1 MLFGYLI
8 DCICNIILAIIAV
21 GVIGFFVSC
30 VILIIGEKMKW
41 W

>member
-1 MLFGYLI
+1 MLFGFLI
-8 DCICNIILAIIAV
+8 DFICKFVLWFLAV
-21 GVIGFFVSC
+21 VVIGFFLSC